1 MILATIAI
9 CVLALGLAVTMS
21 YGVYK
26 LTHE

>member
-9 CVLALGLAVTMS
+9 CILALGLAMAMS
-21 YGVYK
+21 YGVYT